1 MLYDSHREE
10 LKAAVRRDN
19 ETKISIRI
27 SENSSLTEDSII
39 VLSVS
44 LLFLHGTQNIE
55 QLKFN
60 VRLLSWSLAN

>member
-1 MLYDSHREE
+1 MLSDSHREE